1 MCVGGAIGSDLVPRV
16 FAMEVLQVAASNRA
30 DKQQGLGPDPAGF

>member
-1 MCVGGAIGSDLVPRV
+1 MGGVIGSDLVPRV
-16 FAMEVLQVAASNRA
+16 FAMEVLQAAAANRT